1 MCAVITYKRR
11 RKYLSDASAS
21 PMLHSVM
28 VPASV
33 RFCLCHKRQCSEGF
47 GQTQSTVRSS
57 SSLSSSRSTSLTV
70 YLRSGRRPRQ
80 AAALSRCP
88 WTSPNR
94 PEACRQ
100 RKAARSCGSVSMG
113 TGREQRRAGTA
124 CVCVFF
130 VERRESWEQ
139 SMNEREG

>member
-1 MCAVITYKRR
+1 MRAVITYKCR

-28 VPASV
+28 VQHQCASA
-33 RFCLCHKRQCSEGF
+33 CATKDSSEGF

-80 AAALSRCP
+80 AAALSRSP
-88 WTSPNR
+88 WKRPNR

>member
-1 MCAVITYKRR
+1 MCVVITYKRR

-57 SSLSSSRSTSLTV
+57 SSSRSTSLTV

-80 AAALSRCP
+80 AAALSRSP
-88 WTSPNR
+88 WTRPNR

-124 CVCVFF
+124 CVCVFS